1 MSKRVYLLVNKDSDE
16 IICASEDKNFVN
28 EVMCDCFMDDLMYEW
43 YWYLTTIKYDKNF
56 ELPNIAQNIWE
67 NIMEWYDDFMH
78 IRVIEVV

>member
-1 MSKRVYLLVNKDSDE
+1 MSRRVYLLVNKDSDE

-56 ELPNIAQNIWE
+56 ELPSIAQNIWE
-67 NIMEWYDDFMH
+67 NIMEWYDDFMR

>member
-43 YWYLTTIKYDKNF
+43 YWYLTTIKYDKNCK
-56 ELPNIAQNIWE
+56 LPSIAQNVWE
-67 NIMEWYDDFMH
+67 NIMEWYDDFMR

>member
-56 ELPNIAQNIWE
+56 ELPSIAQNIWE
-67 NIMEWYDDFMH
+67 NIMEWYDDFMR